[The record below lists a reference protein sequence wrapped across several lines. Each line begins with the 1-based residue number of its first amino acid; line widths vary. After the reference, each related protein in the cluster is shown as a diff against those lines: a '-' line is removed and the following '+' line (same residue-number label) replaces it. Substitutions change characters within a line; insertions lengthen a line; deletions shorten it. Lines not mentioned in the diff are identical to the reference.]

1 MKSYNSHALT
11 TWAVE
16 ERPRE
21 KVMANGVQYLS
32 DAELLAILLG
42 SGTRNMD
49 AVELARLI
57 LKGAG
62 NTLQQ
67 LDKCI

>member
-1 MKSYNSHALT
+1 MNTYNSQALT

-32 DAELLAILLG
+32 DSELLAILL
-42 SGTRNMD
+42 
-49 AVELARLI
+49 APEQKI
-57 LKGAG
+57 
-62 NTLQQ
+62 
-67 LDKCI
+67 